1 MTPVEG
7 KHVVLTGA
15 AGGIGT
21 LLADRLRMAGAHTLG
36 IDRTECAACHESLV
50 TDLAKPAAL
59 AQLATDLGRRDVDIL
74 INLAGLQYFGPLD
87 QQDPT
92 SIALGYAVNLIAPT
106 VLAGA
111 VVPQMV
117 ARGDGQIV
125 NIGSVMGS
133 VPYPYFTA
141 YSSAKAGLKA
151 LSQALRREL
160 HGRGITV
167 THIAPRAIATRFNT
181 AQVERFMVLSG
192 MKADRPEPVADRIFA
207 AIARR
212 EREVSIGG
220 AERFFAQ
227 LNAALPHI
235 VDRGLA
241 GQTIKAR
248 ALLSNQPQE

>member
-21 LLADRLRMAGAHTLG
+21 LLADRLRRAGAHTLG

-50 TDLAKPAAL
+50 TDLAEPAAL

-87 QQDPT
+87 KQGPT

-106 VLAGA
+106 ILAGA
-111 VVPQMV
+111 VVPQMI
-117 ARGDGQIV
+117 ARRNGQIV
-125 NIGSVMGS
+125 NIGSVMGA

-160 HGRGITV
+160 YGRGITV

-181 AQVERFMVLSG
+181 ARIERFMVLSG

-207 AIARR
+207 AIARG

-227 LNAALPHI
+227 LNSALPHI

-248 ALLSNQPQE
+248 ALLSKEL